1 MAQNILNFF
10 KNMSAF
16 KRVVLSLFLG
26 ILTGIFIGEPA
37 GNLKIIGSAYIGLL
51 QMTVLPYVLV
61 SIIGGLGRLDADMA
75 KNIGIKAGLIIVF
88 VWLATMAT
96 LLLLPLAYPEWE
108 TAGFFSTS
116 LVTEPKAF
124 DFLRLYIPS
133 NIFYS
138 MSNTIVPAVV
148 VFSLLAGIALI
159 QVKNKDVL
167 LNSLNN
173 ISEILMR
180 VASFVAKSAPIGIF
194 AIAAS
199 AAGTLQP
206 EELSRLQIFL
216 WVYLIAWVLLTLV
229 LLPLLIHWATPFRYR
244 EIMSTAGEAMIT
256 ALATGTVLVVL
267 PMIIE
272 RCKDLL
278 KQHSMETKATM
289 STVDVIVPTA
299 YSFPSVGTLLGLGFV
314 LFSAWYVGSPLGL
327 DQYASY
333 VVMGAFSAFGS
344 MAVAIPFMLDFFN
357 LPADQFQLYLLGSV
371 VTARFATALA
381 ALHAFVITLLVS
393 TAVLKRLNVKRMF
406 NVVAVHLAITA
417 GVMILAGITFK
428 SLITYQYEG
437 AKSFE
442 KMTLMGSMS
451 PVTVNNKPVPLTSD
465 QLQQPRLD
473 IIRQRG
479 SIRIGYSANN
489 LPFAFRNNKGQIV
502 GFDMEMIHVLAK
514 NLNIS
519 IETIRLND
527 EQSPTQMLN
536 EGRIDILIGGKPIT
550 PKRALD
556 YLYTDAYT
564 FHTIAFMV
572 PDALRDKF
580 SDLENIQ
587 ELKDLNLYSTKI
599 PYYVNSIK
607 TLLPNAKFKTIGN
620 PRVFFKATHKA
631 NTAFVFSAEVGSAWT
646 LLYPAYSVVVPQGLK
661 VKAPVAFA
669 LPKGQ
674 TDFVQYMNT
683 WLKLKK
689 FNGHQ
694 QTIYDYWILGKS
706 PQKQKARW
714 SVAHDVLGWD
724 I

>member
-1 MAQNILNFF
+1 MAQNILDFF

-16 KRVVLSLFLG
+16 KRVVLALILG
-26 ILTGIFIGEPA
+26 ILTGIFFGEPA

-51 QMTVLPYVLV
+51 QMTVLPYVFV

-88 VWLATMAT
+88 IWLATMFT

-116 LVTEPKAF
+116 LVAEAKVF

-159 QVKNKDVL
+159 NVPKKDIL

-173 ISEILMR
+173 ISDILMR

-229 LLPLLIHWATPFRYR
+229 LLPLLIHCATPFKYR
-244 EIMSTAGEAMIT
+244 EIMNTAGEAMIT

-272 RCKDLL
+272 RCKELL
-278 KQHSMETKATM
+278 KKHSMETEATM

-327 DQYASY
+327 DQYVSY

-381 ALHAFVITLLVS
+381 ALHAFVVTLLVS
-393 TAVLKRLNVKRMF
+393 TAVLNRLNVKRMF

-428 SLITYQYEG
+428 SLITYEYEG
-437 AKSFE
+437 ANSFE
-442 KMTLMGSMS
+442 KMTLMGTMS
-451 PVTVNNKPVPLTSD
+451 PVTVNDKLVPLTSN
-465 QLQQPRLD
+465 QQQQPRLD

-479 SIRIGYSANN
+479 SIRIGYPANS
-489 LPFAFRNNKGQIV
+489 LPFAFRNDKGQIV
-502 GFDMEMIHVLAK
+502 GFDMEMIHILAK

-519 IETIRLND
+519 IETIRINNKK
-527 EQSPTQMLN
+527 STVQMLKD
-536 EGRIDILIGGKPIT
+536 GRIDILIGGKAIT

-564 FHTIAFMV
+564 FHTLAFVV
-572 PDALRDKF
+572 PDAIRDNF
-580 SDLENIQ
+580 AELENIK
-587 ELKDLNLYSTKI
+587 ELKDLNLYIPNT
-599 PYYVNSIK
+599 PYYVDSIK
-607 TLLPNAKFKTIGN
+607 ALLPNAKYNVIDS
-620 PRVFFKATHKA
+620 PRVFFKKTHNDK
-631 NTAFVFSAEVGSAWT
+631 TAYVFSAEVGSAWT

-661 VKAPVAFA
+661 MKAPVGFA

-674 TDFVQYMNT
+674 VDFVQYMNT
-683 WLKLKK
+683 WLKLKE
-689 FNGHQ
+689 FNGQ
-694 QTIYDYWILGKS
+694 QQAIYDYWILGKS